1 MRKYLNI
8 FFKLFLII
16 TIFFSGSRVLAASG
30 VEITDISLHQ
40 KSDGVEVSNTTY
52 SDSVLNTDPVLH
64 NLNDY
69 VTYKITIKNN
79 DDVAH
84 NILNVTDDNNSNYI
98 TTNYTHDNSIDANG
112 TSEILMTIKL
122 SKLVDDVSLLNSAD
136 VYSLGEINITLSL
149 DDGTIVVN
157 TNPKTG
163 DTIIK
168 YIALLL
174 VSILTLVLVIMKKIS
189 KKSVMT
195 IIISALFIGTG
206 VLASTT
212 INLQVKINQDSIQVK
227 VDTYNVVDGEG
238 NEYKYIGNVDQV
250 LGVSEP
256 TMDGYNF
263 VGFSTTENGT
273 VEYQNGDTINRTD
286 NLVLYP
292 VYEPTT
298 YHITYE
304 LNGGKATN
312 PTTYNIEENLTIT
325 NPTKEHY
332 DFAGWTGTDL
342 SSATMNLTIVSGTTG
357 DKSYTATWT
366 PVTYTITYNLDGGEA
381 NNPTTYNVESGNM
394 TLSEPTK
401 DGYTFAGWTGTG
413 LNEATKNVVLVSSEG
428 GNREYTAT
436 WTATT
441 YHITYELNG
450 GEANNPTTY
459 NIEENLTITNPTKE
473 HYDFAGWTGTD
484 LSSATMNLTIVSGTT
499 GDKSYTATWTPVTYT
514 ITYNLDGGET
524 TNPTTYNVESGNMT
538 LSYPTKNGYT
548 FAGWTGT
555 GLDSVTKNVILVSTD
570 GGNREYTATWTPTI
584 YTITYDLDGGIVT
597 NANPESYNIE
607 TSTFTL
613 WNPEREGYTFAGWVG
628 TGLSTQTKNVTI
640 NPGSTGNRSY
650 TATWTPVSYRIA
662 YNLNGGEA
670 TNPTTYNVESEDIT
684 LNNPTKLGYEFTGW
698 SGTGID
704 GKLINTT
711 IPTGST
717 GNRIYSAN
725 WRPIDYEIDYEET
738 YNSVFNPTTYTIE
751 SSDIPL
757 MYPSRY
763 GYRFT
768 GWIGTDLNEPT
779 MDVIINRGS
788 VGDREYTA
796 TWALKEYQ
804 VTYIDGDITTNE
816 TITHGS
822 EAPNKNV
829 TGKTGYEFKFW
840 SLTENGEAY
849 DFSTPIITEITL
861 FAVYKPI
868 NYTLTYNLDGGSMV
882 TPNPATYNIESNDI
896 TLMNPTKA
904 GHIFA
909 GWTGTGL
916 DSPTENV
923 TIAAGS
929 IGNRSYTATYYV
941 DNHIVMFNDNGS
953 VTNETVVDGEYA
965 TEIAPAGKTGYTFK
979 HWSLNENGEAYNFN
993 TPVTDNLTLYAVYE
1007 IINYTITYDLDGGS
1021 VHTANPTSYNVES
1034 NSITLYNPTK
1044 TGHTFAGWIGTGLD
1058 SASKNVTINKGSIG
1072 NRSYTATYTIN
1083 TYTVTYNDQ
1092 GVLTTETVNYGANAP
1107 EKAASG
1113 QEGYTFK
1120 HWSLSREGEAFDFST
1135 GITGDITLFAV
1146 YEQN

>member
-1 MRKYLNI
+1 MRRYSKY
-8 FFKLFLII
+8 FFQLLLIV
-16 TIFFSGSRVLAASG
+16 TIFFGGSRVFAASG

-98 TTNYTHDNSIDANG
+98 TTSYTHDNSIDANG
-112 TSEILMTIKL
+112 TSEILMTVKL
-122 SKLVDDVSLLNSAD
+122 TKLVDDVSLLNNAD

-168 YIALLL
+168 YVSILLL
-174 VSILTLVLVIMKKIS
+174 SILTLVLVIMKKIS
-189 KKSVMT
+189 KKSVMA
-195 IIISALFIGTG
+195 IIISTLFIGTV

-212 INLQVKINQDSIQVK
+212 INLQVKISQDSIQVK

-238 NEYKYIGNVDQV
+238 NEYKYIDNVDQV

-256 TMDGYNF
+256 TMDGYDF

-304 LNGGKATN
+304 LNGGEATN

-342 SSATMNLTIVSGTTG
+342 SSATMNLIIVSGTTG

-366 PVTYTITYNLDGGEA
+366 PVTYTITYNLNGGETT
-381 NNPTTYNVESGNM
+381 NPTTYNVESGNM

-436 WTATT
+436 WT
-441 YHITYELNG
+441 
-450 GEANNPTTY
+450 PTT
-459 NIEENLTITNPTKE
+459 
-473 HYDFAGWTGTD
+473 
-484 LSSATMNLTIVSGTT
+484 
-499 GDKSYTATWTPVTYT
+499 
-514 ITYNLDGGET
+514 
-524 TNPTTYNVESGNMT
+524 
-538 LSYPTKNGYT
+538 
-548 FAGWTGT
+548 
-555 GLDSVTKNVILVSTD
+555 
-570 GGNREYTATWTPTI
+570 

-613 WNPEREGYTFAGWVG
+613 WNPEREGYEFAGWVG

-640 NPGSTGNRSY
+640 NPGTTGNRSY
-650 TATWTPVSYRIA
+650 TATWTPVNYRIA

-670 TNPTTYNVESEDIT
+670 TNPTTYNIESEDIT

-725 WRPIDYEIDYEET
+725 WTPIDYEIDYEET

-796 TWALKEYQ
+796 TWALKEYL

-904 GHIFA
+904 GHVFA

-916 DSPTENV
+916 DGPTENV

-993 TPVTDNLTLYAVYE
+993 TPVNDNLILYAVYE
-1007 IINYTITYDLDGGS
+1007 IINYTITYNLDNGS

-1034 NSITLYNPTK
+1034 NSFTLYNPTK

-1058 SASKNVTINKGSIG
+1058 SASMNVIINTGSIG
-1072 NRSYTATYTIN
+1072 DRSYTATYTIN

-1120 HWSLSREGEAFDFST
+1120 YWSLSREGEAFDFST

>member
-1 MRKYLNI
+1 MRRYSKY
-8 FFKLFLII
+8 FFQLLLIV
-16 TIFFSGSRVLAASG
+16 TIFFGGSRVFAASG

-98 TTNYTHDNSIDANG
+98 TTSYTHDNSIDANG
-112 TSEILMTIKL
+112 TSEILMTVKL
-122 SKLVDDVSLLNSAD
+122 TKLVDDVSLLNSAD

-168 YIALLL
+168 YVSILLL
-174 VSILTLVLVIMKKIS
+174 SILTLVLVIMKKIS
-189 KKSVMT
+189 KKSVMA
-195 IIISALFIGTG
+195 IIISTLFIGTG

-212 INLQVKINQDSIQVK
+212 INLQVKISQDSIQVK

-238 NEYKYIGNVDQV
+238 NEYKYIDNVDQV

-256 TMDGYNF
+256 TMDGYDF

-304 LNGGKATN
+304 LNGG
-312 PTTYNIEENLTIT
+312 
-325 NPTKEHY
+325 
-332 DFAGWTGTDL
+332 
-342 SSATMNLTIVSGTTG
+342 
-357 DKSYTATWT
+357 
-366 PVTYTITYNLDGGEA
+366 
-381 NNPTTYNVESGNM
+381 
-394 TLSEPTK
+394 
-401 DGYTFAGWTGTG
+401 
-413 LNEATKNVVLVSSEG
+413 
-428 GNREYTAT
+428 
-436 WTATT
+436 
-441 YHITYELNG
+441 
-450 GEANNPTTY
+450 EANNPTTY
-459 NIEENLTITNPTKE
+459 NIEENLTISNPTKE
-473 HYDFAGWTGTD
+473 HYNFAGWTGTD
-484 LSSATMNLTIVSGTT
+484 LNSATMNLTIVSGTT

-538 LSYPTKNGYT
+538 LSEPTKDGYTFAGWTGTGLDSVTKNVILVSSEGGNREYTATWTPTTYTITYDLDGGEATNPTTYNVESGNMTLSYPTKNGYT
-548 FAGWTGT
+548 FVGWTGT

-570 GGNREYTATWTPTI
+570 GGNREYTATWTPTT

-613 WNPEREGYTFAGWVG
+613 WNPEREGYEFAGWVG

-640 NPGSTGNRSY
+640 NPGTTGNRSY
-650 TATWTPVSYRIA
+650 TATWTPVNYRIA

-670 TNPTTYNVESEDIT
+670 TNPTTYNIESEDIT

-725 WRPIDYEIDYEET
+725 WTPIDYEIDYEET

-796 TWALKEYQ
+796 TWALKEYL

-868 NYTLTYNLDGGSMV
+868 NYTLTYNLDGGSMA

-896 TLMNPTKA
+896 TLMKPTKA

-916 DSPTENV
+916 DGPTENV

-979 HWSLNENGEAYNFN
+979 HWSLNENGSAYNFN
-993 TPVTDNLTLYAVYE
+993 TPVNDNLILYAVYE
-1007 IINYTITYDLDGGS
+1007 IINYTITYNLDNGS

-1034 NSITLYNPTK
+1034 NSITLNNPTK

-1058 SASKNVTINKGSIG
+1058 SASMNVTINTGSIG
-1072 NRSYTATYTIN
+1072 DRSYTATYTIN